1 MKVHHILAE
10 ADYVVVSKGAGR
22 NRTFNIVD
30 PKSGAVVGS
39 ERIRGQADAKA
50 KNLTAK
56 SNVTTPKGPLVA
68 EPKTPSSK
76 TPKSTPSVAK
86 GGAVPPADSYGR
98 VEPSLDKNKLGGVT
112 KAADGIGVAKGDV
125 PDKPDV
131 PNAPDK
137 PDAPKQGRISKFL
150 QGDKLVPQN
159 KLIKIIKGGVLG
171 SIVSLTLGIENMLAY
186 AQPYA
191 DALAANKGD
200 GGHPDVVKAK
210 INLTDSIGNMVQ
222 GALAGVA
229 SGALTAAAF
238 SRIFILVPG
247 FGWLATLAAGGAGYL
262 LSVAIERLANNAGLV
277 DSISMWLFGQLDS
290 KLMSMVLGY
299 VTDSTEN
306 NVRFLDES
314 AAKAEVKDEMKAA
327 ILNDPELLKA
337 FKMAKQIK
345 AKQAAS

>member
-1 MKVHHILAE
+1 MRVHHILAE
-10 ADYVVVSKGAGR
+10 VDYVVVSKGAGR

-76 TPKSTPSVAK
+76 TPTPKSTPSVAK
-86 GGAVPPADSYGR
+86 GGAVPSADSYGR
-98 VEPSLDKNKLGGVT
+98 VEPSLDKNNLGGVT
-112 KAADGIGVAKGDV
+112 KAADGIGDV

-131 PNAPDK
+131 

-229 SGALTAAAF
+229 SGALTATAF

-306 NVRFLDES
+306 NVRLLDES

>member
-10 ADYVVVSKGAGR
+10 ADYVVVSKGSGR

-56 SNVTTPKGPLVA
+56 SNVTSPKGPLVA
-68 EPKTPSSK
+68 DPKNPSST

-98 VEPSLDKNKLGGVT
+98 VEPSLDKSNLGGVT
-112 KAADGIGVAKGDV
+112 KAADGIGDV
-125 PDKPDV
+125 PDK
-131 PNAPDK
+131 PDK
-137 PDAPKQGRISKFL
+137 PDAPKQGRISKLL

-229 SGALTAAAF
+229 SGALTATAF

-306 NVRFLDES
+306 NVRLLDES